1 MKSINIYYI
10 LWTHERVETEI
21 VDEYPESTAY
31 FEAQV
36 SMMTT
41 DYKKAE
47 SYLKEII
54 RSTRNSCDYEE
65 QVNSEKYWQGHYEIL
80 YYDGTHDKY
89 YIRQSNVI
97 IPEQNEELA

>member
-1 MKSINIYYI
+1 MKSIKIYYI

-54 RSTRNSCDYEE
+54 RSTRNQRDYEE
-65 QVNSEKYWQGHYEIL
+65 LVHSEKYYQNHYEIL
-80 YYDGTHDKY
+80 YYGGTQDKY
-89 YIRQSNVI
+89 EIRQSCV

>member
-1 MKSINIYYI
+1 MKSIKIYYI

-54 RSTRNSCDYEE
+54 RSTRNQCDYEE
-65 QVNSEKYWQGHYEIL
+65 HVSSEKYYQNHYEIF
-80 YYDGTHDKY
+80 YYDGTQDKY
-89 YIRQSNVI
+89 EIRQSCV

>member
-1 MKSINIYYI
+1 MKSIKIYYI
-10 LWTHERVETEI
+10 LWTHERVEIEI

-54 RSTRNSCDYEE
+54 RSIRNQCDYEE
-65 QVNSEKYWQGHYEIL
+65 LVNSEKYYQDHYEIL
-80 YYDGTHDKY
+80 YRGGIQDKY
-89 YIRQSNVI
+89 EIRQSNVI
-97 IPEQNEELA
+97 IPE